1 MTTSGHKATTSDTRR
16 PRGRGGRAPRPN
28 GRRVGGGER
37 APKAAA
43 NSGVSAA
50 NGISGEGRANPRAGA
65 SAGANLRKGE
75 AEQGRAARAAGEAAG
90 EKQRK
95 GEAEQGRTAP
105 RAFVRGL
112 GRMFWRVA
120 GWRVAGGGL
129 AGNSPA
135 AVGGGRGR
143 GGGKGDLFEVFV

>member
-1 MTTSGHKATTSDTRR
+1 M
-16 PRGRGGRAPRPN
+16 
-28 GRRVGGGER
+28 GGGER

-43 NSGVSAA
+43 NSGVSVA

-65 SAGANLRKGE
+65 SAGANLREGE

-90 EKQRK
+90 AKQRDGK
-95 GEAEQGRTAP
+95 AEQGRTAP

-120 GWRVAGGGL
+120 CWRAAGGWLAGCGWRVGGQYARRGRRRAGV
-129 AGNSPA
+129 
-135 AVGGGRGR
+135 VGGERR
-143 GGGKGDLFEVFV
+143 SK